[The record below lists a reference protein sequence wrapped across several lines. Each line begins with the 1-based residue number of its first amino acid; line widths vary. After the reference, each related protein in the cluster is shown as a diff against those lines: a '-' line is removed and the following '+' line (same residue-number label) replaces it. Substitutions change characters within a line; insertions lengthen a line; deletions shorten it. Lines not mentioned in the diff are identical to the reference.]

1 MKLKIKFILA
11 LILLVKAT
19 YVSAQHDPTNY
30 IKPELVPASPTAA
43 NLGKYGDVPVNM
55 STGMAN
61 VSVPI
66 FTVQGQ
72 DISLPISLSYNYNG
86 ARPSEQVSWIGLGWS
101 LQAGGVIT
109 RQIRGRIDENNTTD
123 PYAYENIYNIS
134 QIYDTSDAFLRAVA
148 TGDTYDTEPD
158 IYSFNFNG
166 HSGKFIQ
173 IKNQFYVFPYQK
185 IKITG
190 DAGVGY
196 SIITEDGTK
205 YDFFTTENTTV
216 KATPGGADWGT
227 YHSAYYLN
235 QVTNASQTE
244 SIYLTYLNES
254 NVIQTGAYS
263 QSYDRSNFRTSGYS
277 NPYDPGIGADSKL
290 YTLQT
295 AMPSRVSAKR
305 LDKIYS
311 SKFEVDF
318 MPATTQRQD
327 QANSYALKSILV
339 TASGGSTIKNVVL
352 NHDHS
357 DSQYL
362 RLSSVS
368 EIGLQNDD
376 GVTTPADS
384 LVQKFDYYEGTM
396 PTRNDPTVGTDHYGY
411 YNGTSNNLGGK
422 LIPGYIAGSDI
433 GADREPHPNY
443 AMAGILTK
451 ITYPTGATTNF
462 EYESNTFT
470 GVNRKDAVQ
479 VLKTAARHD
488 LSTENDFYM
497 FSRQFNID
505 ISQKVYVN
513 LSRLPKD
520 QVGSPDDN
528 LRHKDN
534 NDPEAVIYDSSFNIV
549 YTGRINA
556 YSQNGGHLDS
566 LTLSAGNYTLQVECD
581 STENYSTAVVSF
593 TKTSTELEN
602 INGHGLRVKKITSN
616 PVIGTPVIKTYAYAS
631 GTALQP
637 VYDSH
642 DYLRRIH
649 DDPTPGYE
657 GVYHDYSYTLF
668 NSSLEQGTALGL
680 PFYYQKVT
688 EYTGP
693 DTTAALKS
701 VYTFNSQDDGS
712 NFMGIDPVGE
722 YHYKKVGNNYNL
734 LSSKVS
740 QYTIGTI
747 DAFFYGIKTYVNIRE
762 MWHYTI
768 STDYNYYA
776 PIGTY
781 VRSEF
786 KYLQST
792 KETTYNT
799 DTISTTTINEYSPTT
814 HNLISVKTLSSDG
827 VLTTQKYKYAEDY
840 NSTIGGSLVAANVT
854 APIEKQIW
862 RKAPGGSQLMIGGS
876 ITQFDNTLLKPTAIY
891 ALENTS
897 GLSTLSNETKD
908 GSNKYNTLLSDS
920 HYQQKVNYYYDS
932 YAKINRL
939 QLTGGISMSYNY
951 GNHPVA
957 GVYLGVDANQ
967 TNYPIAEC
975 KNCQPTE
982 FFTENFE
989 DGSYAAGA
997 AHTGY
1002 KYYSGSSYTVS
1013 WTPPN
1018 SRAYVIS
1025 YWYKSGTWKYSGEIA
1040 YTGSYTMNNG
1050 TAYDDIRV
1058 YPADAQVS
1066 TYTYNLGVG
1075 LSAAIDAKGLTSY
1088 YEYDGFNRTLN
1099 IKDQYG
1105 RILKNYRYNYAAS
1118 SYANAEINQ
1127 VMTRANSTCSSG
1139 TIGGRYVYR
1148 VPGGTYLSTVSQADA
1163 DAQAQAEVTANAQ
1176 TSANANGGCPIPVQ
1190 LSFVNHITN
1199 GSAHLTTLNVKNAQG
1214 ETLYSYTS
1222 AALTSTT
1229 TPVLIPK
1236 GIYTFEFYTDGDC
1249 VDNLDYGWNNLY
1261 LTKGTSTTVYK
1272 NVLSDCLG
1280 IYTIKN
1286 IDLTDTGLCTIVMDG
1301 FIVD

>member
-1 MKLKIKFILA
+1 MKIKLNFIIA
-11 LILLVKAT
+11 LILLLKTASVL
-19 YVSAQHDPTNY
+19 AQHDPTNY
-30 IKPELVPASPTAA
+30 IKPQLVPASPTAA

-86 ARPSEQVSWIGLGWS
+86 ARPSEQTSWIGLGWS

-123 PYAYENIYNIS
+123 PYAYENLYNTS
-134 QIYDTSDAFLRAVA
+134 LIYDTGDTFLRAVA

-196 SIITEDGTK
+196 SITTEDGTK
-205 YDFFTTENTTV
+205 YDFYTTENTTV
-216 KATPGGADWGT
+216 KSTPGGANWGT

-235 QVTNASQTE
+235 QVTNAAQTE
-244 SIYLTYLNES
+244 SIFLTYQGES
-254 NVIQTGAYS
+254 DVIQNGAYS
-263 QSYDRSNFRTSGYS
+263 QSYDRSNFRTSGWF
-277 NPYDPGIGADSKL
+277 NPYDPGIGTESTL
-290 YTLQT
+290 YPLQT
-295 AMPSRVSAKR
+295 TMPSRVSAKR
-305 LDKIYS
+305 LDRIYS

-318 MPATTQRQD
+318 IPESTERQD
-327 QANSYALKSILV
+327 QANSYALHSILV
-339 TASGGSTIKNVVL
+339 TASGGSTIKSVVL
-352 NHDHS
+352 NHDYS

-362 RLSSVS
+362 KLSSVS
-368 EIGLQNDD
+368 EINLQND
-376 GVTTPADS
+376 GGLTSPTDS
-384 LVQKFDYYEGTM
+384 LVQKFTYADGL
-396 PTRNDPTVGTDHYGY
+396 PARNNPTVGTDHYGY
-411 YNGTSNNLGGK
+411 YNGTTTNLGGK

-433 GADREPHPNY
+433 GANREPNPAF

-451 ITYPTGATTNF
+451 ITYPTGGTTNL

-470 GVNRKDAVQ
+470 GAARKDNIGVSRSA
-479 VLKTAARHD
+479 TRHD
-488 LSTENDFYM
+488 YTTTNDFYI
-497 FSRQFNID
+497 FSRPFTID
-505 ISQKVYVN
+505 LTQKVYIS
-513 LSRLPKD
+513 LSRFPKD
-520 QVGSPDDN
+520 TVGPPDDN
-528 LRHKDN
+528 LKLKDN
-534 NDPEAVIYDSSFNIV
+534 KDPEAVIYDSSNNVV

-556 YSQNGGHLDS
+556 YSLNGGYQDS
-566 LTLSAGNYTLQVECD
+566 IMMSPGTYTLRVECD
-581 STENYSTAVVSF
+581 ATENYTTAGVGF

-602 INGHGLRVKKITSN
+602 INGHGLRIKKITSN
-616 PVIGTPVIKTYAYAS
+616 PVIGTPLVKTYAYEG
-631 GTALQP
+631 GTALMP
-637 VYDSH
+637 AYDSH
-642 DYLRRIH
+642 DYYRRIH
-649 DDPTPGYE
+649 DDPTPGFE
-657 GVYHDYSYTLF
+657 GVYHDYSYTIF

-680 PFYYQKVT
+680 PFYYRTVT

-693 DTTAALKS
+693 DTAALKS
-701 VYTFNSQDDGS
+701 VYTFDSQDDGS

-747 DAFFYGIKTYVNIRE
+747 DAYFYGIKTYVNIRE
-762 MWHYTI
+762 IYHYTHYN
-768 STDYNYYA
+768 DYNYYA

-799 DTISTTTINEYSPTT
+799 DTLSTTTINEYSPTT
-814 HNLISVKTLSSDG
+814 HNLLSVKTLSSDG
-827 VLTTQKYKYAEDY
+827 VLTTQKFKYPEDY
-840 NSTIGGSLVAANVT
+840 NSTIGGSLVTANVT
-854 APIEKQIW
+854 GPIEKQIW
-862 RKAPGGSQLMIGGS
+862 RKAPGGSSVMIGGS

-891 ALENTS
+891 ALENTT
-897 GLSTLSNETKD
+897 GLSTLSNETQD
-908 GSNKYNTLLSDS
+908 GSSKYNTLLSDS

-932 YAKINRL
+932 YAKINRQ
-939 QLTGGISMSYNY
+939 QLTGGISMSYKY

-957 GVYLGVDANQ
+957 GVYLVAIDTNQ
-967 TNYPIAEC
+967 TNYPVAEC

-989 DGSYAAGA
+989 DGSYTAGA
-997 AHTGY
+997 AHTGS
-1002 KYYSGSSYTVS
+1002 KYYNGTSYTVN
-1013 WTPPN
+1013 WTLPN
-1018 SRAYVIS
+1018 SRSYVIS

-1040 YTGSYTMNNG
+1040 FTGTYTMSNG

-1075 LSAAIDAKGLTSY
+1075 LNATIDAKGLTSY
-1088 YEYDGFNRTLN
+1088 YEYDGFNRLRN

-1105 RILKNYRYNYAAS
+1105 RILKNNSYNYAAPR
-1118 SYANAEINQ
+1118 YANAEINQ
-1127 VMTRANSTCSSG
+1127 VLTRANSTCSSG
-1139 TIGGRYVYR
+1139 NIGARYVYR

-1176 TSANANGGCPIPVQ
+1176 TSANANGGCVIPVQ
-1190 LSFVNHITN
+1190 LSFVNHVTN
-1199 GSAHLTTLNVKNAQG
+1199 GSAQLYTLTVKNAQG
-1214 ETLYSYTS
+1214 EILYTFNT

-1229 TPVLIPK
+1229 TPALIPK
-1236 GIYTFEFYTDGDC
+1236 GVYTFEFYTYGDC

-1261 LTKGTSTTVYK
+1261 LTKGTSTTAYK
-1272 NVLSDCLG
+1272 NVLSDC
-1280 IYTIKN
+1280 ISTYVIKN
-1286 IDLTDTGLCTIVMDG
+1286 IDLTDTGLCTINMEG
-1301 FIVD
+1301 NNVD